1 MRGSSLISLAVLC
14 SLMGCESGSPESE
27 VAWSTKANSVLGKD
41 LQKPALNVYQPISEN
56 SSSSVMRDAAV
67 EILLQAADSEDPLL
81 RANAIEA
88 LHATP
93 QYLTPILKQ
102 GLLDSN
108 RGVRF
113 VAAMTVGDL
122 KMTEI
127 AHLLSPLLEDS
138 SLSVRSSAIYAM
150 YQCGLQVDLTPL
162 AGMLFTEDPEVR
174 GNVAMILGKFGNSS
188 AVPMLRKAAH
198 LGMVRVAP
206 ARKRIV
212 DLQIAQS
219 MVKLGEDSELE
230 VIRAAL
236 FAPADQGE
244 IIALACQ
251 ICGQLRDGQTLSNLL
266 DLALREGIR
275 QQSAEIRM
283 AATIAVSRIDRTR
296 TPYEVPRAYI
306 RSTHAPLRA
315 QAALTLGFTHHPD
328 VLADLGQMLSDPA
341 PIVQVAAAGAI
352 LRNSAE

>member
-1 MRGSSLISLAVLC
+1 MNGSSLISLAVLC
-14 SLMGCESGSPESE
+14 SLMGCESGSPDGE

-41 LQKPALNVYQPISEN
+41 LQKPVLKVYQSISEN
-56 SSSSVMRDAAV
+56 SSSRVIRDAAV

-93 QYLTPILKQ
+93 QYLAPILKH
-102 GLLDSN
+102 GLLDPN

-122 KMTEI
+122 QMSEI
-127 AHLLSPLLEDS
+127 AHLLSPLLEDG
-138 SLSVRSSAIYAM
+138 SLSVQSSAIYAM
-150 YQCGLQVDLTPL
+150 HRCGFEVDLTPL
-162 AGMLFTEDPEVR
+162 AGMLFTDDPEVR
-174 GNVAMILGKFGNSS
+174 GNVAMILGKLGNPS
-188 AVPMLRKAAH
+188 AIPMLKKAAH
-198 LGMVRVAP
+198 QEMVRVDN

-212 DLQIAQS
+212 NLQIAQS
-219 MVKLGEDSELE
+219 MVKLGENSELE

-236 FAPADQGE
+236 FAPVDQGE

-266 DLALREGIR
+266 DLALRQGIR

-283 AATIAVSRIDRTR
+283 AAASAVSKIDPSRA
-296 TPYEVPRAYI
+296 PYEVPRAYL
-306 RSTHAPLRA
+306 RSSLPTLRA
-315 QAALTLGFTHHPD
+315 QAAITLGLTHHPE
-328 VLADLGQMLSDPA
+328 VLATLGPMLSDSV
-341 PIVQVAAAGAI
+341 PIVQIAAAGAI